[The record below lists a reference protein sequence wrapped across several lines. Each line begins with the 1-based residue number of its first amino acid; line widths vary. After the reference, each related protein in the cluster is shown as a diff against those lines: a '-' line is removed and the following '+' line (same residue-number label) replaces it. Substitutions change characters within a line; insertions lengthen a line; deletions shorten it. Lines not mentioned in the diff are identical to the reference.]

1 MEEHVWD
8 HQMKQNLV
16 TLKIVPQTVNGDHG
30 YHGDHVPKVVV
41 VANILNEDH
50 LFKTLEENAVM
61 CNTK

>member
-1 MEEHVWD
+1 MEGNALD